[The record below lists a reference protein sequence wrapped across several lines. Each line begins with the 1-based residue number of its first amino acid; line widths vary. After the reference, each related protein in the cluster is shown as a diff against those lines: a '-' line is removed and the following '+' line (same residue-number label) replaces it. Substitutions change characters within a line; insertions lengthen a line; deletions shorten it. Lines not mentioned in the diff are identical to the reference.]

1 MLYIKDNIRS
11 GSKHIFD
18 GDPITDIRNI
28 EPKQKIILAPI
39 DFDTEYVDLIERLL
53 KSGIIK
59 KILDGDLLPTIN
71 LNTEYRKLV
80 SLQAKPVKTH
90 KDLALVCS
98 ITNRYHEIPKE
109 TILIELLNKFTKNK
123 WSLVNK
129 PVGRKDKN
137 RAIRFMQYSH
147 FAMVDT
153 PYLATGGSFK
163 KELHSMFSSKKYF
176 NMTKRLR
183 AGDKYRSYTKFRQ
196 HLICCEDTDELFAIE
211 LEIIDT
217 IGLFGNKSLKES
229 LIISGLGDRINDK
242 DIGKDLNLAYELG
255 YLPIENMDLFAL
267 DRPELNHKYI
277 TGDLCLYDMIVANF
291 DQYKVIHEDLG
302 LPSNWLR
309 EPKLTIGATVAR
321 LLEQVLCRRYGID
334 WLSNKAELHQ
344 LLAGA
349 NPKLLLEKNNTNSL
363 LAKVFGGLCLN
374 NRPLDRKTVGVLAD
388 MDQDGSYGT
397 GMMQL
402 PLCLGS
408 PETPNFPIDDRNDY
422 PTLRKWLKAYQD
434 ELIPNAWIANID
446 SRGYTLKYKQD
457 YFQSWLVPSNKIKHS
472 VKDKWYAECLKL
484 ELEKLENNT
493 KEVATDKS
501 SLIDFLDKG
510 NVKILQEEIRAGI
523 LTHEGLDLI
532 LNIASEKQ
540 RKELL
545 DNLIVTGWIVYP
557 ASTRCKN
564 YENYKEKVEAWK
576 GSRTFERKKLKGKFN
591 IRWMRDGNHTYWFAD
606 TLGDLLIQHIIINRK
621 RYPKKPR
628 HPLNDYYKLLC
639 NTIYGVLCSPYFKVS
654 NTVAGNNITSRC
666 RHESWM
672 FMKSCYSNIIV
683 TDGGVFDLNNVV
695 YPRNNRTRVNSENTV
710 NWIGLKN
717 KNLKLAPIDNCDH
730 IEISDDGLLV
740 IYKDNEKIKLNK
752 KEAEDWINNAVCD
765 HIAKTFPN
773 SWAVNSDRVSFK
785 VKADY
790 NTNELIAVERIPC
803 KGYFDWEVKGFFDV
817 AVIHSAS
824 NYRLINSKNGIDIMK
839 MRGYQFKDHYNSE
852 VFKDGFIKYDD
863 GSIERITNKTNP
875 AKELLDC
882 LTSDID
888 KVKIPKIGVITLL
901 LKLDQY
907 QDNPYKYDSMGMT
920 IGDSLVKVVKLLPF
934 SKGHL
939 LYNTAEQ
946 FYNWDKAILSNKNKN
961 GLGLESCF
969 IDDDGS
975 INYDNMIASAY
986 EAVNSGI
993 NNPFTYLKKG
1003 DRLKKWI
1010 GIENP
1015 DLTYYNKIKDYFKPI
1030 ENEIDW

>member
-1 MLYIKDNIRS
+1 MIYTNNSIKS
-11 GSKHIFD
+11 GYLHIFD
-18 GDPITDIRNI
+18 GDSITDIRDI
-28 EPKQKIILAPI
+28 DPKENTILAPF

-59 KILDGDLLPTIN
+59 KIIDGDLLPTIN
-71 LNTEYRKLV
+71 QNTEYRKLV
-80 SLQAKPVKTH
+80 SIQAKPVKTN

-98 ITNRYHEIPKE
+98 ESNRYHDIPEE
-109 TILIELLNKFTKNK
+109 TILIELLNKFTINK

-129 PVGRKDKN
+129 PVSRKDKY

-163 KELHSMFSSKKYF
+163 KELYSMFSSKKYF

-211 LEIIDT
+211 LEIVDT

-229 LIISGLGDRINDK
+229 LIISGLGDRITDK

-267 DRPELNHKYI
+267 DHPELNHKYI
-277 TGDLCLYDMIVANF
+277 TGDLCVYDMVLTNF
-291 DQYKVIHEDLG
+291 EQYKLIHDNLG
-302 LPSNWLR
+302 LPNEWLR

-321 LLEQVLCRRYGID
+321 LLEQILCHRYGID
-334 WLSNKAELHQ
+334 WLINKAELHQ

-374 NRPLDRKTVGVLAD
+374 NRPLDRKTVGILAD

-397 GMMQL
+397 GMMLL
-402 PLCLGS
+402 PLCLGN
-408 PETPNFPIDDRNDY
+408 PETPNYPIDDRNDY
-422 PTLRKWLKAYQD
+422 PTLRKWLKEYQD
-434 ELIPNAWIANID
+434 ELVPNAWIANID
-446 SRGYTLKYKQD
+446 TRGHKLKYAQD
-457 YFQSWLVPSNKIKHS
+457 YFQSWLVPSKKIKHS

-484 ELEKLENNT
+484 EKEKLENNT
-493 KEVATDKS
+493 KEVPTDKY
-501 SLIDFLDKG
+501 SLINFLDEG
-510 NVKILQEEIRAGI
+510 NVKVLLKEIRSSI

-532 LNIASEKQ
+532 LNIGSEKQ
-540 RKELL
+540 SKELL

-557 ASTRCKN
+557 ASTRCKD
-564 YENYKEKVEAWK
+564 YEEYKEKVEGWEGA
-576 GSRTFERKKLKGKFN
+576 RTFHRKKLKGKFN
-591 IRWMRDGNHTYWFAD
+591 IRWMCDANHTYWFAD
-606 TLGDLLIQHIIINRK
+606 TLGDLLIEHLIINRK

-654 NTVAGNNITSRC
+654 NAVAGNNITSRC

-672 FMKSCYSNIIV
+672 FMKACYSNIIV
-683 TDGGVFDLNNVV
+683 TDGGVFDLNNVI
-695 YPRNNRTRVNSENTV
+695 YPRVGRNVKAENTV

-717 KNLKLAPIDNCDH
+717 YNLKLAPIDNCDR
-730 IEISDDGLLV
+730 IEISDDGLPILH
-740 IYKDNEKIKLNK
+740 KDDIVVQLNK
-752 KEAEDWINNAVCD
+752 QDAEDWINKAVTR
-765 HIAKTFPN
+765 HIANTFPN
-773 SWAVNSDRVSFK
+773 SWAVNSDRVSLK

-790 NTNELIAVERIPC
+790 NTNELITVERIPC
-803 KGYFDWEVKGFFDV
+803 RGYFDWEVKGFFDTGI
-817 AVIHSAS
+817 IHSAS
-824 NYRLINSKNGIDIMK
+824 NYRLKNSKTGSDIMK

-852 VFKDGFIKYDD
+852 IFKDGFIKYDD
-863 GSIERITNKTNP
+863 GTIERITNKTNP
-875 AKELLDC
+875 AKELLEC
-882 LTSDID
+882 LTSDIG
-888 KVKIPKIGVITLL
+888 KVKIPKIALITQL
-901 LKLDQY
+901 LKLGQY

-934 SKGHL
+934 NKGHL
-939 LYNTAEQ
+939 LYHTAEQ
-946 FYNWDKAILSNKNKN
+946 FYSWDKAILANKNKT
-961 GLGLESCF
+961 GLSLESCF
-969 IDDDGS
+969 MDDDGI
-975 INYDNMIASAY
+975 INYDKMISSAY

-993 NNPFTYLKKG
+993 NNPFTYFKKA

-1010 GIENP
+1010 GVKHP
-1015 DLTYYNKIKDYFKPI
+1015 DLTDYNKIKDYFNPI